1 MSHKTLEYRLA
12 SMTSRL
18 KYVIRGAD
26 LQDDEFITVRLS
38 ITDREG
44 VLLKGCN
51 LSELE
56 AEAKARQVLAGKLY
70 GEKHSQELDSALNQ
84 PLKATSSAESLKRIP
99 QSTQQ
104 AGLEL

>member
-26 LQDDEFITVRLS
+26 LQDDEFITVRVS
-38 ITDREG
+38 ITDRDG

-56 AEAKARQVLAGKLY
+56 AEAKAKQVLAGKLF
-70 GEKHSQELDSALNQ
+70 GENHPQEVVPTLAQ
-84 PLKATSSAESLKRIP
+84 PLISTSIKNIKASQA
-99 QSTQQ
+99 TQQ

>member
-18 KYVIRGAD
+18 KYLIRGAS

-44 VLLKGCN
+44 VLLKGCK
-51 LSELE
+51 LSELDE
-56 AEAKARQVLAGKLY
+56 LANDKAVL
-70 GEKHSQELDSALNQ
+70 
-84 PLKATSSAESLKRIP
+84 
-99 QSTQQ
+99 
-104 AGLEL
+104 

>member
-18 KYVIRGAD
+18 KYVIRGAS

-51 LSELE
+51 LSELDE
-56 AEAKARQVLAGKLY
+56 LANDKAVL
-70 GEKHSQELDSALNQ
+70 
-84 PLKATSSAESLKRIP
+84 
-99 QSTQQ
+99 
-104 AGLEL
+104 